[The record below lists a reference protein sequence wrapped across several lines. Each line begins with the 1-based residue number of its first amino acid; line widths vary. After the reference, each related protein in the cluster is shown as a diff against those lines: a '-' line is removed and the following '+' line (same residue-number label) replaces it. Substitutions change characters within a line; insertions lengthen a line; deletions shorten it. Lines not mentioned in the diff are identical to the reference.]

1 MSQLQVYNGLQRRR
15 SADGAMISGFPSVP
29 STKCSQSNDL
39 RGILGGDLHDTLLRN
54 YQLSYVPR
62 DIYNIDKREQ
72 DIEFVVTRSVSMVH
86 AINMCET
93 IDENLERI
101 LHDQRYS
108 DEEASK
114 LTPAY
119 TFRLQLNE
127 KIFDARDSPEILE
140 LSRVFPETLKLKMY
154 RYTPEEFKVRQESK
168 KQEVH

>member
-15 SADGAMISGFPSVP
+15 SADGAMISGCPSVP
-29 STKCSQSNDL
+29 NIKCSQSNDL

-54 YQLSYVPR
+54 CQLSYVPR

-72 DIEFVVTRSVSMVH
+72 DIEFVVTRSTSLVH
-86 AINMCET
+86 AINLCET
-93 IDENLERI
+93 VDENLERI

-140 LSRVFPETLKLKMY
+140 LSRVFPETIKLKMY
-154 RYTPEEFKVRQESK
+154 RYTPEEFKVRQE
-168 KQEVH
+168 KQKQGAH